1 MIAILTSAIGLMPV
15 FLFGCTGEIITEK
28 SGHLNLGIPGI
39 VCAGGAG
46 GSLGVYLY
54 VNSLNG
60 GAPSYILLILMAIIG
75 AVLFAA
81 LLGGI
86 YAFLTVSLRCNQNIS
101 GLALTTFGTGLS
113 DFVMKSF
120 VDHNVTAGVSLM
132 FNKGL
137 PFASDL
143 GWFGQIFLSHGFVA
157 YFSIAVAI
165 VSAIIIKR
173 TKLGLRLRAVGE
185 NPAAADAVGIR
196 VNRYKYLAILIGSGI
211 AGLGGMFFNMSV
223 SGGYYD
229 SYYAIEALGWLAVAL
244 VIFTLWRPNIAIFG
258 SILFAALY
266 VLPDKLN
273 IAVELNH
280 VKELIKIVPYI
291 VTVLVLLV
299 ISITGSKQAQPP
311 ANLGLNYFRE
321 ER

>member
-1 MIAILTSAIGLMPV
+1 MVAILTSAIALMPV

-39 VCAGGAG
+39 VCAGAAG

-54 VNSLNG
+54 VSSLNG
-60 GAPSYILLILMAIIG
+60 GTASYLLLILMAILG
-75 AVLFAA
+75 AVVFAA
-81 LLGGI
+81 LLGAI

-101 GLALTTFGTGLS
+101 GLALTTFGTGLA

-120 VDHNVTAGVSLM
+120 VDHNVTASVSLK
-132 FNKGL
+132 FNQGL
-137 PFASDL
+137 GFAKDL
-143 GWFGQIFLSHGFVA
+143 GWFGQIFLSHGLVA
-157 YFSIAVAI
+157 YLSVAI
-165 VSAIIIKR
+165 AIAAAIIIKR
-173 TKLGLRLRAVGE
+173 TKLGLRLRAIGE
-185 NPAAADAVGIR
+185 NPAAADAVGIK

-211 AGLGGMFFNMSV
+211 AGLGGMYFNMNV
-223 SGGYYD
+223 TGGYYD
-229 SYYAIEALGWLAVAL
+229 SYFAIEALGWLAVAL
-244 VIFTLWRPNIAIFG
+244 VIFTLWRPNIAIVG

-266 VLPDKLN
+266 ILPDKLTL
-273 IAVELNH
+273 APELNH
-280 VKELIKIVPYI
+280 VKELIKLIPYV

-311 ANLGLNYFRE
+311 ESLGVNYFRE

>member
-1 MIAILTSAIGLMPV
+1 MVGILASAVALMPV
-15 FLFGCTGEIITEK
+15 FLFACTGEIITEK

-46 GSLGVYLY
+46 GSLGVFIYANA
-54 VNSLNG
+54 V
-60 GAPSYILLILMAIIG
+60 GAGSANYIVLIL
-75 AVLFAA
+75 AA
-81 LLGGI
+81 LLGAILFGALLGSI

-113 DFVMKSF
+113 DFIMKSF
-120 VDHNVTAGVSLM
+120 VDHNVTAGVSLT
-132 FNKGL
+132 FNASL
-137 PFASDL
+137 PFANKL
-143 GWFGQIFLSHGFVA
+143 GWFGEIFLSHGIFV
-157 YFSIAVAI
+157 YISVAVAI
-165 VSAIIIKR
+165 AAAIIIKR
-173 TKLGLRLRAVGE
+173 TKTGLRLRAIGE
-185 NPAAADAVGIR
+185 NPGAADAAGIK

-229 SYYAIEALGWLAVAL
+229 SYFAIEALGWLAVAL
-244 VIFTLWRPNIAIFG
+244 VIFTLWRPNIAVFG

-266 VLPDKLN
+266 VLPEKIKL
-273 IAVELNH
+273 APQLNH
-280 VKELIKIVPYI
+280 VKELIKIAPYV
-291 VTVLVLLV
+291 VTVLVLLI

-311 ANLGLNYFRE
+311 ESLGNNYFRE

>member
-1 MIAILTSAIGLMPV
+1 MPV

-46 GSLGVYLY
+46 GSLAVYLY
-54 VNSLNG
+54 ANSLG
-60 GAPSYILLILMAIIG
+60 GGNPNYLILIFMAILG

-120 VDHNVTAGVSLM
+120 VNHNVTAGVSLV
-132 FNKGL
+132 FNKGF
-137 PFASDL
+137 PFAKDL
-143 GWFGQIFLSHGFVA
+143 GWFGQIFLSHGFIA
-157 YFSIAVAI
+157 YFSVAVAI
-165 VSAIIIKR
+165 VSAVIIKR
-173 TKLGLRLRAVGE
+173 TKLGLRLRAIGE
-185 NPAAADAVGIR
+185 NPAAADAVGIS

-229 SYYAIEALGWLAVAL
+229 SYFAIEALGWLAVAL

-311 ANLGLNYFRE
+311 QSLGLNYFRE

>member
-1 MIAILTSAIGLMPV
+1 MVAILISAIGLMPV

-39 VCAGGAG
+39 VCAGAAG

-54 VNSLNG
+54 VNSLSG
-60 GAPSYILLILMAIIG
+60 GSASYLLLILTAIIG
-75 AVLFAA
+75 AVCFAA
-81 LLGGI
+81 LLGAI

-120 VDHNVTAGVSLM
+120 VDHNVTASVSLI

-137 PFASDL
+137 SFANDL
-143 GWFGQIFLSHGFVA
+143 GWFGQIFLSHSLLA
-157 YFSIAVAI
+157 YISVAI
-165 VSAIIIKR
+165 AIAAAIIIKR
-173 TKLGLRLRAVGE
+173 TKLGLRLRAIGE
-185 NPAAADAVGIR
+185 NPAAADAVGIK

-211 AGLGGMFFNMSV
+211 AGLGGMYFNMTV
-223 SGGYYD
+223 TGGYYD
-229 SYYAIEALGWLAVAL
+229 SYFAIEALGWLAVAL
-244 VIFTLWRPNIAIFG
+244 VIFTLWRPNIAVIG

-273 IAVELNH
+273 IAVDMNH
-280 VKELIKIVPYI
+280 LKEAIKIVPYI
-291 VTVLVLLV
+291 VTVLVLLI
-299 ISITGSKQAQPP
+299 ISITGGKQTQPP
-311 ANLGLNYFRE
+311 ESLGVNYFRE

>member
-1 MIAILTSAIGLMPV
+1 MVGILASAVALMPV
-15 FLFGCTGEIITEK
+15 FLFACTGEIITEK

-46 GSLGVYLY
+46 GSLGVFIYANA
-54 VNSLNG
+54 VGTGSAN
-60 GAPSYILLILMAIIG
+60 YIVLIL
-75 AVLFAA
+75 VA
-81 LLGGI
+81 LLGAILFGALLGSI

-113 DFVMKSF
+113 DFIMKSF
-120 VDHNVTAGVSLM
+120 VDHNVTAGVSLT
-132 FNKGL
+132 FNASL
-137 PFASDL
+137 PFANKL
-143 GWFGQIFLSHGFVA
+143 GWFGEIFLSHGVFV
-157 YFSIAVAI
+157 YISIAVAI
-165 VSAIIIKR
+165 AAAIIIKR
-173 TKLGLRLRAVGE
+173 TKTGLRLRAIGE
-185 NPAAADAVGIR
+185 NPGAADAAGIK

-229 SYYAIEALGWLAVAL
+229 SYFAIEALGWLAVAL
-244 VIFTLWRPNIAIFG
+244 VIFTLWRPNIAVFG

-266 VLPDKLN
+266 VLPEKIKL
-273 IAVELNH
+273 APQLNH
-280 VKELIKIVPYI
+280 VKELIKIAPYV
-291 VTVLVLLV
+291 VTVLVLLI

-311 ANLGLNYFRE
+311 ESLGNNYFRE

>member
-1 MIAILTSAIGLMPV
+1 MVGILASAVALMPV
-15 FLFGCTGEIITEK
+15 FLFACTGEIITEK

-46 GSLGVYLY
+46 GSLGVFIYANA
-54 VNSLNG
+54 V
-60 GAPSYILLILMAIIG
+60 GAGSANYIVLIL
-75 AVLFAA
+75 VA
-81 LLGGI
+81 LLGAILFGALLGSI

-113 DFVMKSF
+113 DFIMKSF
-120 VDHNVTAGVSLM
+120 VDHNVTAGVSLT
-132 FNKGL
+132 FNASL
-137 PFASDL
+137 PFANKL
-143 GWFGQIFLSHGFVA
+143 GWFGEIFLSHGVFV
-157 YFSIAVAI
+157 YISVAVAI
-165 VSAIIIKR
+165 AAAIIIKR
-173 TKLGLRLRAVGE
+173 TKTGLRLRAIGE
-185 NPAAADAVGIR
+185 NPGAADAAGIK

-229 SYYAIEALGWLAVAL
+229 SYFAIEALGWLAVAL
-244 VIFTLWRPNIAIFG
+244 VIFTLWRPNIAVFG

-266 VLPDKLN
+266 VLPEKIKL
-273 IAVELNH
+273 APQLNH
-280 VKELIKIVPYI
+280 VKELIKIAPYV
-291 VTVLVLLV
+291 VTVLVLLI

-311 ANLGLNYFRE
+311 ESLGNNYFRE